1 VARQMPSL
9 AKALE
14 EHETTRDAF
23 NGWIRNGA
31 LSTDFSTS
39 PGVRRD
45 LTRENAIEIGFMAAL
60 ARAGVDMKYRRELA
74 EIWLRFLR
82 QEKLPSLYIFDR
94 DRVERRVT
102 AHFGETLSDV
112 FWRLAKPKSGFLA
125 AKDDSWPSRF
135 EGRLPTDIV
144 VINLEEIVRR
154 TDDLFD
160 AEARD

>member
-1 VARQMPSL
+1 MPSL
-9 AKALE
+9 AEALE

-45 LTRENAIEIGFMAAL
+45 LTRENAIEIGFVAAL
-60 ARAGVDMKYRRELA
+60 ARAGVEMKYRRGLT
-74 EIWLRFLR
+74 EIWLRCLR
-82 QEKLPSLYIFDR
+82 EDKLPQIVAFDR
-94 DRVERRVT
+94 ERVGNLAF
-102 AHFGETLSDV
+102 AHFGIRLNDI
-112 FWRLAKPKSGFLA
+112 FWRLAKPKSGFVPD
-125 AKDDSWPSRF
+125 KDDTWPHPK

-154 TDDLFD
+154 TDELFD